1 VNFIFIKNIDIKY
14 CSLQLGLEI
23 IFLGSVRNK
32 IGIVSRV
39 TCTMWKADIPVQN
52 LCLCAVSVVCFLH
65 GYILLVIL
73 SKLL

>member
-1 VNFIFIKNIDIKY
+1 MNFIFIKNIDIKY

-23 IFLGSVRNK
+23 TFLGSVRSK
-32 IGIVSRV
+32 VGIVLCV
-39 TCTMWKADIPVQN
+39 TRTMWKADKPVQN
-52 LCLCAVSVVCFLH
+52 PRLCAVSVMCFLH